1 MARAPYP
8 DIETMPDALR
18 AFVSRFDPLMNVFH
32 MMAHAGPALPHFMRL
47 GNAILFKGKLDPVL
61 REIAIL
67 RVGHLLG
74 ASYEVHQHN
83 IVARNIGMGEAQ
95 IAAVEH
101 GEDMSLFSELE
112 NLVIRFTDEVV
123 ASVRASDTTWNALS
137 ARLDTGQ
144 MAELTLSVGFYS
156 MVSVFLENFEV
167 EIEPEGVVEDPMK
180 RPGKAGDARS
190 T

>member
-8 DIETMPDALR
+8 DIETLPDDLR
-18 AFVSRFDPLMNVFH
+18 AFLSRFDPLMNVFH
-32 MMAHAGPALPHFMRL
+32 MMAHAGAALPHFMRL

-67 RVGHLLG
+67 RVGHLLD
-74 ASYEVHQHN
+74 ASYEVHQHKV
-83 IVARNIGMGEAQ
+83 VARNIGMGETQ

-101 GEDMSLFSELE
+101 GENAETFSELE

-123 ASVRASDTTWNALS
+123 AGVRASDATWTALS
-137 ARLDTGQ
+137 ARLDPGR
-144 MAELTLSVGFYS
+144 MAELTLAVGFYS
-156 MVSVFLENFEV
+156 MVSAFLENFQV

-180 RPGKAGDARS
+180 RPRKAEETRP

>member
-8 DIETMPDALR
+8 DIDTLPDELQT
-18 AFVSRFDPLMNVFH
+18 FVKRFDPLMNVFH
-32 MMAHAGPALPHFMRL
+32 MLAHTGPALPHFMRL

-83 IVARNIGMGEAQ
+83 IVSRNIGMDDAK

-101 GEDMSLFSELE
+101 GEDAVLFSELE
-112 NLVIRFTDEVV
+112 NLVIRFTDEVA
-123 ASVRASDTTWNALS
+123 ASVRASDATWNALS

-144 MAELTLSVGFYS
+144 MAELTLAVGFYS
-156 MVSVFLENFEV
+156 MVSAFLENFEV

-180 RPGKAGDARS
+180 RPRKAGEA
-190 T
+190 

>member
-8 DIETMPDALR
+8 DIEALPDELR
-18 AFVSRFDPLMNVFH
+18 AFVKRFDPLMNIFH
-32 MMAHAGPALPHFMRL
+32 MLAHTGAALPHFMRL
-47 GNAILFKGKLDPVL
+47 GNAILFKGNLDPEL

-83 IVARNIGMGEAQ
+83 IVARNIGLDEAR

-101 GEDMSLFSELE
+101 GEDETVFSELE
-112 NLVIRFTDEVV
+112 NLTIRFTDEVI
-123 ASVRASDTTWNALS
+123 ASVRASDATWNALS
-137 ARLDTGQ
+137 ARLDSGQ
-144 MAELTLSVGFYS
+144 IAELTLAVGFYA
-156 MVSVFLENFEV
+156 MVAVFLENFEV

-180 RPGKAGDARS
+180 RPGRAGTTRPA
-190 T
+190 

>member
-8 DIETMPDALR
+8 DIETLPDELR
-18 AFVSRFDPLMNVFH
+18 TFVSRFDPLMNVFH

-47 GNAILFKGKLDPVL
+47 GNAILFKGRLDPVL

-83 IVARNIGMGEAQ
+83 VVARNIGMGEAQ
-95 IAAVEH
+95 VAAVEH
-101 GEDMSLFSELE
+101 GENAEMFSDLE

-123 ASVRASDTTWNALS
+123 ASVRASDATWNALA
-137 ARLDTGQ
+137 ARLDAGQ
-144 MAELTLSVGFYS
+144 MAELTLAVGFYS

-180 RPGKAGDARS
+180 RPRKAGESRPA
-190 T
+190 

>member
-8 DIETMPDALR
+8 EFETLSEDLQ
-18 AFVSRFDPLMNVFH
+18 AFVERFDPLMNVFH
-32 MMAHAGPALPHFMRL
+32 MMAHTGPALPHFMRL
-47 GNAILFKGKLDPVL
+47 GNAILFKGRLDPVL

-74 ASYEVHQHN
+74 ASYEVHQHR
-83 IVARNIGMGEAQ
+83 IVARNIGMDEAR

-101 GEDMSLFSELE
+101 GEDDSVFSDLE

-123 ASVRASDTTWNALS
+123 ASVRASDATWNALS

-144 MAELTLSVGFYS
+144 MAELTIAVGFYS

-180 RPGKAGDARS
+180 RPRKAGEARP

>member
-8 DIETMPDALR
+8 DIETMPDELR
-18 AFVSRFDPLMNVFH
+18 TFVSRFDPLMNVFH

-83 IVARNIGMGEAQ
+83 IVARNIGLDEAR
-95 IAAVEH
+95 IGAVEH
-101 GEDMSLFSELE
+101 GEDKAVFSELE
-112 NLVIRFTDEVV
+112 NLVIRFTDEVT
-123 ASVRASDTTWNALS
+123 ASVRASDATWNALA
-137 ARLDTGQ
+137 ARLDTAQ
-144 MAELTLSVGFYS
+144 MAELTLAVGFYS

-180 RPGKAGDARS
+180 RPRKAGEAR
-190 T
+190 TA